1 MNIESLNNLK
11 YDRETDLF
19 NLFEPSFVVTDNIE
33 LFEYT
38 ITRDDEMRIDMVF
51 KNIYQIDISMLSNYL
66 NDVDVL
72 LYINGIDN
80 ALNIKEGF
88 VFRYPAIGQL
98 PNFRFNNSIEDL
110 SNDVVKQLAVPNM
123 PNKITKVDRNR
134 RDFIESDY
142 SLSPVVSSEF
152 VEPVRIEDGNFT
164 IGGINN

>member
-11 YDRETDLF
+11 YDRETEMF
-19 NLFEPSFVVTDNIE
+19 NLFEPSFTFPNNIE
-33 LFEYT
+33 LQEYI
-38 ITRDDEMRIDMVF
+38 ITNDDEMRIDMVI
-51 KNIYQIDISMLSNYL
+51 KNIYQIDNSQLINYL
-66 NDVDVL
+66 KDIDVL

-80 ALNIKEGF
+80 PLNIKEGF
-88 VFRYPAIGQL
+88 VFRYPSISQL
-98 PNFRFNNSIEDL
+98 ESFRFNNDNENL
-110 SNDVVKQLAVPNM
+110 SSDVVRKLAVPNM

-142 SLSPVVSSEF
+142 SLSPVISSDF